1 MRNGKAQ
8 AGEIRFEHVWFAYKD
23 DDYVIKDLNFTIH
36 PGEKVALVGPTGAG
50 KVPSSASVPPLR
62 TQRGRILVDGIDVRN
77 LPQSELRCLM
87 GSLQEGSI
95 CRGCEEQY
103 YTGRHLLLDETGG
116 SPEDK
121 CSSVY

>member
-1 MRNGKAQ
+1 MKPIEIRDPDEGSREWRMRNGKAQ

-62 TQRGRILVDGIDVRN
+62 TQPRILVDGIDVRF
-77 LPQSELRCLM
+77 QSELAVPH
-87 GSLQEGSI
+87 GVILQEGF
-95 CRGCEEQY
+95 
-103 YTGRHLLLDETGG
+103 HLPGM
-116 SPEDK
+116 
-121 CSSVY
+121 

>member
-1 MRNGKAQ
+1 MRNGEAQ

-50 KVPSSASVPPLR
+50 KSSIILPLR
-62 TQRGRILVDGIDVRN
+62 TQPGSHSCRWHRRPE

-87 GSLQEGSI
+87 GHLQEGFPLP
-95 CRGCEEQY
+95 GM
-103 YTGRHLLLDETGG
+103 
-116 SPEDK
+116 
-121 CSSVY
+121 